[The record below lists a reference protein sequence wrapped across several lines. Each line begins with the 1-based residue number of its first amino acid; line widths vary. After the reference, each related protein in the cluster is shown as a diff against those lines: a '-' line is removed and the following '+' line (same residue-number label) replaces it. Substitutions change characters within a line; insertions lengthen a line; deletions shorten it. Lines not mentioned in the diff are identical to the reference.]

1 MTLRTKFRGSLP
13 YAVAVIG
20 GFLLAYLIVAFFI
33 FPSGVIPGNA
43 KVPNVTGLMFSD
55 ASKRLA
61 EVGFKAER
69 GEARFHPASPKETV
83 LDQDPRAGTRDAEGT
98 TVTLVVS
105 AGVKPDGSP

>member
-20 GFLLAYLIVAFFI
+20 GFLVAYLIVAFVI

-43 KVPNVTGLMFSD
+43 RVPNVTGLLYAD

-83 LDQDPRAGTRDAEGT
+83 LEQDPRAGTRDPEGT
-98 TVTLVVS
+98 AVTLVVS